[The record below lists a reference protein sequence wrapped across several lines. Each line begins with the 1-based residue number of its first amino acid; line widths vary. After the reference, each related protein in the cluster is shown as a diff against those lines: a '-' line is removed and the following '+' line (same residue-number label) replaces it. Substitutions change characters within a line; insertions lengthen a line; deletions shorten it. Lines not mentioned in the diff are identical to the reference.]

1 MQTYRVK
8 WEIDVEAET
17 PQKAAEE
24 AKGAQL
30 DPESIATIFNV
41 TDRETGETVEIE
53 LQ

>member
-1 MQTYRVK
+1 MPTYRVK

-24 AKGAQL
+24 AQEAQR
-30 DPESIATIFNV
+30 DPQSIATHFDV
-41 TDRETGETVEIE
+41 TDLETGETVTIE